1 MICSTLTVD
10 KLKVIIWPRWGFF
23 LFKTG
28 SWQKVIRWLPCWFVQ
43 HGKFGDGIS
52 HFIKQERSSR
62 FNGRL
67 ICLVAHGEMYSIQ
80 HYVITFVSDLR
91 QVGGFLRV
99 LRFPSP
105 IKLPPHNIIE
115 SGVKRHNTNPLI
127 WIARE
132 NTLYWTNIMTCKFH
146 KPITRIK
153 LHVLLLITMTNCFQW
168 LHMGVKCPSIY
179 TINGFLFETRN
190 EKRNK

>member
-1 MICSTLTVD
+1 MTA
-10 KLKVIIWPRWGFF
+10 
-23 LFKTG
+23 
-28 SWQKVIRWLPCWFVQ
+28 
-43 HGKFGDGIS
+43 
-52 HFIKQERSSR
+52 
-62 FNGRL
+62 RL
-67 ICLVAHGEMYSIQ
+67 ICPTREVWWWH
-80 HYVITFVSDLR
+80 ITFHKTRKVFPIQRTFNLLR
-91 QVGGFLRV
+91 CSWRGV
-99 LRFPSP
+99 LDTTLCDHVCRWLAAGRWFSP
-105 IKLPPHNIIE
+105 GTPISFTNKTDPHNIIE

-179 TINGFLFETRN
+179 TINGFLSETRN